1 MFKKLVAIEPVSLIP
16 TAEEALHQYAEQVEL
31 YRDIP
36 ADDEEI
42 VRRIGDADAALLS
55 YTSRMGKNVI
65 ERCPNLR
72 YIGMCCS
79 LYSEESANVDIAFA
93 REKGIKVLGIR
104 DYGDRGVVEYVLHE
118 LTGLLH
124 GFGMPML
131 HDEPV
136 EIYGLK
142 VGIVGLGVSGRMI
155 ADALNFLGADI
166 SYYSRSHKPDA
177 EAAGMKYKPLDT
189 LLRESEVV
197 FTCLNKNVLLLGE
210 PEFEALGEGKVL
222 FNTSIGPGFDSA
234 ALEKWLDKPG
244 THFFCDTYAAAGP
257 VSEGFFRRPNV
268 HSPGVSAGRTRQAF
282 VLLSQKVLA
291 NIETAL
297 GEIAVVSLMCYTP
310 GATTATIAPTA
321 CPVFM
326 WTKNPATVP
335 PTAAA
340 SWSRWRSGYARAASG
355 RSSTAAN
362 AAESSAPTGWRQT
375 TTP

>member
-1 MFKKLVAIEPVSLIP
+1 MFNKLVAIEPVSLIP
-16 TAEEALHQYAEQVEL
+16 SAEEELHQYAKEVVL

-36 ADDEEI
+36 ASDDQI
-42 VRRIGDADAALLS
+42 VQRIGDADAVLLS

-65 ERCPNLR
+65 ERCPNIR

-79 LYSEESANVDIAFA
+79 LYSEESANVDIAYA
-93 REKGIKVLGIR
+93 RTRGIKVLGIR

-155 ADALNFLGADI
+155 ADALAFLGADI

-177 EAAGMKYKPLDT
+177 EAAGMKYKPLDA

-222 FNTSIGPGFDSA
+222 FNTSIGPGFDSV
-234 ALEKWLDKPG
+234 ALEKWLDLPG
-244 THFFCDTYAAAGP
+244 TRFFCDTRAAAGP
-257 VSEGFFRRPNV
+257 VAENFFARENV
-268 HSPGVSAGRTRQAF
+268 RCANVSAGRTKQAF

-291 NIETAL
+291 NIRTAL
-297 GEIAVVSLMCYTP
+297 GE
-310 GATTATIAPTA
+310 
-321 CPVFM
+321 
-326 WTKNPATVP
+326 
-335 PTAAA
+335 
-340 SWSRWRSGYARAASG
+340 
-355 RSSTAAN
+355 
-362 AAESSAPTGWRQT
+362 
-375 TTP
+375 